1 MIRKTVSRVFASA
14 VLAVCV
20 SGFASA
26 QSLVSDQ
33 RTFFTF
39 SGPVALPGVTLPAG
53 KYTFRLADSQANRHI
68 VQVFNADGTKIYAT
82 LLAIPAERLAIPDQP
97 EIVFR
102 ETPVNSPV
110 AIDTWYY
117 PGTKVGHAFMY
128 SKHDEAKWAKA
139 KADNAKVTKGEV
151 APANMTFSNADV
163 PATMPE
169 PADNVDLTRPSAS
182 TSAPAPAATPAPA
195 PVASSVRPESTM
207 ADSTASTNAR
217 SNRRELPHTASSLPA
232 IAMLGGLTLFAGLAL
247 AIVRRRAAL

>member
-14 VLAVCV
+14 VLAMCV

-26 QSLVSDQ
+26 QGLVSDQ

-39 SGPVALPGVTLPAG
+39 SQPVALPGVTLPAG

-68 VQVFNADGTKIYAT
+68 VQVFNADGTKIFAT
-82 LLAIPAERLAIPDQP
+82 LLAIPAERQAIPDQP

-102 ETPVNSPV
+102 ETPVNSPA

-117 PGTKVGHAFMY
+117 PGTKVGHSFMY
-128 SKHDEAKWAKA
+128 SKNDEAKWEKA
-139 KADNAKVTKGEV
+139 KGDSAKVTKGEV
-151 APANMTFSNADV
+151 APANMTFADIPPTPPSV
-163 PATMPE
+163 VDIERSPA
-169 PADNVDLTRPSAS
+169 AAAA
-182 TSAPAPAATPAPA
+182 SAPAPAAA
-195 PVASSVRPESTM
+195 PVASAARPDTAM
-207 ADSTASTNAR
+207 ADSSASTNAR

>member
-1 MIRKTVSRVFASA
+1 MIRKTVSRVFAGA
-14 VLAVCV
+14 ILAVCV

-26 QSLVSDQ
+26 QGLVSDQ

-39 SGPVALPGVTLPAG
+39 SQPVALPGVTLPAG
-53 KYTFRLADSQANRHI
+53 KYTFKLADSQANRHI

-82 LLAIPAERLAIPDQP
+82 LLAIPAERQAIPDQP
-97 EIVFR
+97 EVVFR
-102 ETPVNSPV
+102 ETPVNSPA

-117 PGTKVGHAFMY
+117 PGTKVGHSFMY
-128 SKHDEAKWAKA
+128 SKADEAKWAKA

-151 APANMTFSNADV
+151 APANMTFADTPPTP
-163 PATMPE
+163 PALVDIERT
-169 PADNVDLTRPSAS
+169 PAAAPA
-182 TSAPAPAATPAPA
+182 SAPAQAPA
-195 PVASSVRPESTM
+195 PVASSVRPDTAM
-207 ADSTASTNAR
+207 ADSSASTTNAR